1 MIAAASPARGA
12 KAAGIARRARLKC
25 KVNRN
30 HHEFFIEYYD
40 LRHNYD
46 PHQLHNLA
54 DKTSPE
60 HLADLQSRLA
70 AAWGC
75 AGATCP

>member
-1 MIAAASPARGA
+1 MSERENALYAETTSLVDYDFRHPD
-12 KAAGIARRARLKC
+12 
-25 KVNRN
+25 
-30 HHEFFIEYYD
+30 EFFIEYYD

-60 HLADLQSRLA
+60 HLADLRSRLA